1 MVDNTVEISP
11 SPNCWT
17 PKEEQLLIKW
27 AEKAA
32 GFRWLHDHARQHYRK
47 TTNYFTY
54 PCIIIS
60 SITGVGGF
68 AVLNPTD
75 NGDTSTSTRRSIM
88 YLQYL
93 FAFLNVIA
101 GILTSLSK
109 YNNGARK
116 MEAHSLMCVKYSK
129 YYRNID
135 MELSFECEHRSP
147 AYEFVRRAREEY
159 DVFMDEAPDLPA
171 HSIKAFNDAFPNYQ
185 NKPDVCNGLNI
196 ILPENDHTPKK
207 TSDLIKSWLNKRKIR
222 QSDLT
227 PP

>member
-1 MVDNTVEISP
+1 
-11 SPNCWT
+11 
-17 PKEEQLLIKW
+17 
-27 AEKAA
+27 
-32 GFRWLHDHARQHYRK
+32 
-47 TTNYFTY
+47 
-54 PCIIIS
+54 
-60 SITGVGGF
+60 
-68 AVLNPTD
+68 
-75 NGDTSTSTRRSIM
+75 M